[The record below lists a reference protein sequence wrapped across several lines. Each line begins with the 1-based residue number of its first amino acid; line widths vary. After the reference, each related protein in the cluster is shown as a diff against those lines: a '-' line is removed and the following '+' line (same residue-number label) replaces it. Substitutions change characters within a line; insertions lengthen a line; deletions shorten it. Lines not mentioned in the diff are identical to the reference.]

1 MSSCNANHNKLSGLP
16 LNCPKC
22 GKEIKDE
29 NAIYCPH
36 CSKRLVESASRKTGF
51 PIASDVLVIIAA
63 CFSIAPAKFG
73 WDRVRYWLVT
83 PPRYYNEYYATAD
96 YLMLAAGIAGF
107 VLGLVGGIVALKR
120 RKFALSI
127 VGSAILTF
135 SGLLVTIAFGINDL
149 ARFAVLFG
157 MPIFIPG
164 LLSLILTAISKN
176 EFS

>member
-1 MSSCNANHNKLSGLP
+1 MVRFT

-29 NAIYCPH
+29 NAVFCPH
-36 CSKRLVESASRKTGF
+36 CSKRLVETASRKSGL
-51 PIASDVLVIIAA
+51 PIASGVLAIIAA
-63 CFSIAPAKFG
+63 LFSIAPIKFG
-73 WDRVRYWLVT
+73 WDRVRYWLEH
-83 PPRYYNEYYATAD
+83 PPLPRQEYYATAD

-107 VLGLVGGIVALKR
+107 ALGLIGGIVALR
-120 RKFALSI
+120 RRIFALAI

-135 SGLLVTIAFGINDL
+135 SGLLVAIAFGINDL
-149 ARFAVLFG
+149 ARFSVLFG

-164 LLSLILTAISKN
+164 LLSLIMAGVSKS